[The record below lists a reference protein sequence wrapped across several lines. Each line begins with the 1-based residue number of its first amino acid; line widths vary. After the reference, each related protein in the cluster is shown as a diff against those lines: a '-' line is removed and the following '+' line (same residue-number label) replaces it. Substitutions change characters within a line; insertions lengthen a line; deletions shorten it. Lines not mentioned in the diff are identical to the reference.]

1 LDALYEKQGTA
12 TALRGQHCQRC
23 DRVAFPPNPYGCE
36 HCGASG
42 EALETRLLAGRGRL
56 LAFVDV
62 NRAVRPNVAV
72 PYTVG
77 SIALEDGPVIRALMN
92 SDPAPLAVDAQV
104 EGELIQIAD
113 GDAPQLRF
121 RTMEAA

>member
-1 LDALYEKQGTA
+1 MEALYEKQGPA
-12 TALRGQHCQRC
+12 TVLRGQHCRLC
-23 DRVAFPPNPYGCE
+23 GHVAFPPNPYGCE
-36 HCGASG
+36 NCGGSG
-42 EALETRLLAGRGRL
+42 DALEGRMLAGRGRL
-56 LAFVDV
+56 LAFVSV

-92 SDPAPLAVDAQV
+92 ADVAPLHVDSRV
-104 EGELIQIAD
+104 EAELIETTK

-121 RTMEAA
+121 RAMEVA